1 MKAIIL
7 SLGLTLGSLFLP
19 NLANAQAVM
28 TDDQVNQVALK
39 EAQEQIVDPVK
50 RIEVIKVTPQ
60 GKSVDQQVKELMGN
74 NSEAMYKTAAD
85 FLPYVLQMGHGDPTK
100 MAEILRKANRDPA
113 SFAESLPANLKQ
125 QVKELSEQV
134 KPLPEPRKP

>member
-1 MKAIIL
+1 MKSITL
-7 SLGLTLGSLFLP
+7 SLCCLLLSSLA
-19 NLANAQAVM
+19 LAQSAL
-28 TDDQVNQVALK
+28 TDDQVNEVALK
-39 EAQEQIVDPVK
+39 EAQEQITDPVK

-60 GKSVDQQVKELMGN
+60 GKTVDQQVKELMGN

-113 SFAESLPANLKQ
+113 SFAENLPANLKQ
-125 QVKELSEQV
+125 QVKNLSEQV
-134 KPLPEPRKP
+134 KPLPEQRKP